1 MITSL
6 KKEDKF
12 KNPILFPQKRG
23 SRKKKME
30 ERISMK
36 ERGKKKKNWRK
47 DKHKTKGQKI
57 KIEWRRYTKSLV
69 SW

>member
-23 SRKKKME
+23 SRKKRIKKYGRKDKH
-30 ERISMK
+30 ER
-36 ERGKKKKNWRK
+36 KKKRRRRK

-57 KIEWRRYTKSLV
+57 KIE
-69 SW
+69 

>member
-6 KKEDKF
+6 KKKDKF

-23 SRKKKME
+23 SRKKRIKKKME

-36 ERGKKKKNWRK
+36 EKKKLKKKR
-47 DKHKTKGQKI
+47 
-57 KIEWRRYTKSLV
+57 
-69 SW
+69 

>member
-1 MITSL
+1 MITSFFL
-6 KKEDKF
+6 KKDKF

-36 ERGKKKKNWRK
+36 ERGKKKKLKKR
-47 DKHKTKGQKI
+47 
-57 KIEWRRYTKSLV
+57 
-69 SW
+69 